1 MQLDDGTSMG
11 TSVNG
16 INVIKICTDLMVC
29 MDFIFDA
36 IIRNVQYEV
45 LQGLNWGNPLQS

>member
-11 TSVNG
+11 TSVDG
-16 INVIKICTDLMVC
+16 INAIKIRTDLMVC

-36 IIRNVQYEV
+36 IVRNVHWIV
-45 LQGLNWGNPLQS
+45 HDLL